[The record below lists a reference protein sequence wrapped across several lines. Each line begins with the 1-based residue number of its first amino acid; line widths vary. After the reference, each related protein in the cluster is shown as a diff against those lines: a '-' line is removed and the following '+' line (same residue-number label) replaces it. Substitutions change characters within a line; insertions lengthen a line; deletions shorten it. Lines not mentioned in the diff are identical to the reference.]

1 MIARL
6 PIPELAESLKRV
18 RSGEQ
23 TTEEIVRWLRA
34 VHTIA
39 EGIPVPQ
46 NGDQTREYTRTLL
59 HKSDAFEVLV
69 LHWKPGSASLIHD
82 HGGAQCWFTVS
93 GGTMIMEN
101 YVRYDSGD
109 TPKYA
114 RVGMQGREQL
124 IAGSVDY
131 RSDDVHLHRCI
142 AGPSAVTT
150 LHVYARPIERFYTFD
165 EDAHTCM
172 QAAATYD
179 AVL

>member
-6 PIPELAESLKRV
+6 PISDLTESLKRV

-34 VHTIA
+34 VHPIA
-39 EGIPVPQ
+39 QSVPVPQ
-46 NGDQTREYTRTLL
+46 TGNDTREYTRTLL
-59 HKSDAFEVLV
+59 YKSDAFEVLV
-69 LHWKPGSASLIHD
+69 LHWKPRSASLIHD
-82 HGGAQCWFTVS
+82 HGGAHCWFTVS
-93 GGTMIMEN
+93 SGTMIMEN
-101 YVRYDSGD
+101 YVRYDTGD
-109 TPKYA
+109 TAKYA

-124 IAGSVDY
+124 TTGSVDY

-142 AGPSAVTT
+142 AGGGAVTT

-165 EDAHTCM
+165 ENAHTCM
-172 QAAATYD
+172 QAVATYD

>member
-1 MIARL
+1 MIAGL
-6 PIPELAESLKRV
+6 PISDLAESLKRM

-23 TTEEIVRWLRA
+23 TSGEIVRWLRA
-34 VHTIA
+34 VHSIA
-39 EGIPVPQ
+39 QSVPVPQ
-46 NGDQTREYTRTLL
+46 NRSATREYTRTLL

-82 HGGAQCWFTVS
+82 HGGAQCWFTVV
-93 GGTMIMEN
+93 GGTMLMEN
-101 YVRYDSGD
+101 YVRYDMGN

-124 IAGSVDY
+124 LAGSVDY
-131 RSDDVHLHRCI
+131 RSDDVNLHRCI
-142 AGPSAVTT
+142 AGDGAVTT

-165 EDAHTCM
+165 EDANSCM
-172 QAAATYD
+172 QAVATYD